1 MQIRD
6 IKKQIWM
13 NKSEAL
19 SLARKA
25 KKAGLTEAALVR
37 SLVLGYEPKEKPDDR
52 FYDVMRQLSAIGNSM
67 NQIARKAN
75 ALGFIDAPE
84 YEGQAELLH
93 QFQLEVRRHFILPGR
108 VLAGSPKSCKLCGGK
123 GTTPER

>member
-1 MQIRD
+1 MRRRCID
-6 IKKQIWM
+6 KHFFFD
-13 NKSEAL
+13 KSEAQ
-19 SLARKA
+19 SLTRKA

-37 SLVLGYEPKEKPDDR
+37 SLVSGYEPKEKPDDR

-84 YEGQAELLH
+84 YERQAQQLQ
-93 QFQLEVRRHFILPGR
+93 QFQLEVRRHFILPDK
-108 VLAGSPKSCKLCGGK
+108 VK
-123 GTTPER
+123 

>member
-1 MQIRD
+1 MKGRD
-6 IKKQIWM
+6 NVRKRCIDKHFFFDKT
-13 NKSEAL
+13 EAE

-37 SLVLGYEPKEKPDDR
+37 SLVLDYEPKEKPDDR

-84 YEGQAELLH
+84 YERQAKLLQ
-93 QFQLEVRRHFILPGR
+93 QFQLEVRRCFILPGR
-108 VLAGSPKSCKLCGGK
+108 VK
-123 GTTPER
+123 

>member
-6 IKKQIWM
+6 IKKQTWM

-37 SLVLGYEPKEKPDDR
+37 SLVSGYEPKEKPDDR
-52 FYDVMRQLSAIGNSM
+52 FYEVMRQLSAIGNSM

-75 ALGFIDAPE
+75 ALGFIDALE
-84 YEGQAELLH
+84 YKQQAEQL
-93 QFQLEVRRHFILPGR
+93 QKFQLDVRRHFILPDK
-108 VLAGSPKSCKLCGGK
+108 AK
-123 GTTPER
+123 

>member
-13 NKSEAL
+13 NKTEAL

-25 KKAGLTEAALVR
+25 KRAGLTEAALMR
-37 SLVLGYEPKEKPDDR
+37 LLVSGYEPKEKPDDR

-67 NQIARKAN
+67 SQIARKAN
-75 ALGFIDAPE
+75 ALGFIDARE
-84 YEGQAELLH
+84 YKCQAELLQ
-93 QFQLEVRRHFILPGR
+93 QFQLEVRRYFILPDK
-108 VLAGSPKSCKLCGGK
+108 VL
-123 GTTPER
+123 

>member
-6 IKKQIWM
+6 IKKQTWM
-13 NKSEAL
+13 NKPEAL

-25 KKAGLTEAALVR
+25 KKAGLTEAALIR
-37 SLVLGYEPKEKPDDR
+37 SLVSGYEPKEKPDDR

-75 ALGFIDAPE
+75 ALGFIDALE
-84 YEGQAELLH
+84 YKQQADLLQ
-93 QFQLEVRRHFILPGR
+93 QFQLEVRRHFILPDK
-108 VLAGSPKSCKLCGGK
+108 VK
-123 GTTPER
+123 

>member
-6 IKKQIWM
+6 IKKQTWM

-25 KKAGLTEAALVR
+25 KKAGLTEAALIR
-37 SLVLGYEPKEKPDDR
+37 SLVSGYEPKEKPDDR

-75 ALGFIDAPE
+75 SLGFIDVPE
-84 YEGQAELLH
+84 YQHQAELLQ
-93 QFQLEVRRHFILPGR
+93 QFQLEVRRHFILPNK
-108 VLAGSPKSCKLCGGK
+108 VK
-123 GTTPER
+123 

>member
-1 MQIRD
+1 MSIRD
-6 IKKQIWM
+6 VKKQVWM
-13 NKSEAL
+13 NKLEAQ
-19 SLARKA
+19 SLTQKA

-37 SLVLGYEPKEKPDDR
+37 SLVSGYEPKEKPDDR

-84 YEGQAELLH
+84 YERQAELQQ
-93 QFQLEVRRHFILPGR
+93 QFQLEVRRCFILPDR
-108 VLAGSPKSCKLCGGK
+108 VK
-123 GTTPER
+123 